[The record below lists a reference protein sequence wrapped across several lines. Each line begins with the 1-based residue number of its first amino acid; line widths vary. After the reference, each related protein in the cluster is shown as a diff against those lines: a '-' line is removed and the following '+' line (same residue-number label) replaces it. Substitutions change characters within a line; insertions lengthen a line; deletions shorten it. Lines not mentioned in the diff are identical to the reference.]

1 MSPAPDTLLFGTAGV
16 PLGSQDATTVRGI
29 EHTFALGLDCQEIEF
44 VNGVKMGLDTARKV
58 AAGAAARKVRLS
70 AHAPYFINL
79 NAEDRGKRLQSQD
92 RILATARIAH
102 ACGAGSAVFHA
113 GFYGRRSPEQTFVE
127 IRKEL
132 AQVVSI
138 LRSERVPVT
147 LRVETMGKRSQ
158 FGSLEEVL
166 NLCREIEDVQ
176 PCLDFSH
183 LHAREGRINSYDEFA
198 RVLSK
203 VEKKLGRAAL
213 RNAHIHISGSHYS
226 EAGELKHLDLMLS
239 DFRFDDW
246 IEALVDFDVRG
257 LVICE
262 SPNREEDALMLK
274 KLYQGRR
281 SKTDDPASPSVK
293 G

>member
-1 MSPAPDTLLFGTAGV
+1 MLPAPDALLFGTAGV
-16 PLGSQDATTVRGI
+16 PLGSEDSSTLRGI
-29 EHTFALGLDCQEIEF
+29 EQTLALGLDCQEIEF

-58 AAGAAARKVRLS
+58 AAAAAARKIRLS

-79 NAEDRGKRLQSQD
+79 NSEDRGKRLQSQE

-102 ACGAGSAVFHA
+102 ACGAESAVFHP
-113 GFYGRRSPEQTFVE
+113 GFYGKTSPERTFGE
-127 IRKEL
+127 IKGEL
-132 AQVVSI
+132 SQVVSI

-166 NLCREIEDVQ
+166 SLCREIDGVQ

-183 LHAREGRINSYDEFA
+183 LHAREGRVNSYDKFV

-213 RNAHIHISGSHYS
+213 RNAHIHISGSHFS
-226 EAGELKHLDLMLS
+226 EAGELKHLDLMQS
-239 DFRFDDW
+239 DFHFDDW

-274 KLYQGRR
+274 KLYWGQKK
-281 SKTDDPASPSVK
+281 KTKDPDPSVVQD
-293 G
+293 

>member
-1 MSPAPDTLLFGTAGV
+1 MFPAPRKLLFGTAGV
-16 PLGSQDATTVRGI
+16 PLGSADASTVQGI
-29 EHTFALGLDCQEIEF
+29 EHIFQIGLDCQEIEF
-44 VNGVKMGLDTARKV
+44 VNGVRMGMDTARKV
-58 AAGAAARKVRLS
+58 ALKAAAREVRLS
-70 AHAPYFINL
+70 VHAPYFINL
-79 NAEDRGKRLQSQD
+79 NSQDRGKRLQSQE
-92 RILATARIAH
+92 RILASARIAH
-102 ACGAGSAVFHA
+102 ACGAENVVFHA
-113 GFYGRRSPEQTFVE
+113 GFYGKSSLEQAFDE

-132 AQVVSI
+132 SQVVSI

-166 NLCREIEDVQ
+166 NLCREINGLQ

-183 LHAREGRINSYDEFA
+183 LHAREGRVNSYDEFA

-226 EAGELKHLDLMLS
+226 QAGELKHLDLKDS
-239 DFRFDDW
+239 DFRYDDW
-246 IEALVDFDVRG
+246 IEALGDFDVRG

-274 KLYQGRR
+274 KLYRGRKE
-281 SKTDDPASPSVK
+281 KTEDPASSPVQD
-293 G
+293 

>member
-1 MSPAPDTLLFGTAGV
+1 MLPVPDALLFGTAGV
-16 PLGSQDATTVRGI
+16 PLGSEDSSTLRGI
-29 EHTFALGLDCQEIEF
+29 EQTFALGLDCQEIEF

-58 AAGAAARKVRLS
+58 AAAAAARKIRLS

-79 NAEDRGKRLQSQD
+79 NSEDRGKRLQSQE

-102 ACGAGSAVFHA
+102 ACGAESAVFHP
-113 GFYGRRSPEQTFVE
+113 GFYGKISPERTFGE
-127 IRKEL
+127 IKGEL
-132 AQVVSI
+132 SQVVSI
-138 LRSERVPVT
+138 LRSERVRVT

-166 NLCREIEDVQ
+166 NLCREIDGVQ

-183 LHAREGRINSYDEFA
+183 LHAREGRINSYDEFV

-213 RNAHIHISGSHYS
+213 RNAHIHISGSHFS
-226 EAGELKHLDLMLS
+226 EAGELKHLDLMQS
-239 DFRFDDW
+239 DFHFDDW

-274 KLYQGRR
+274 KLYWGQKK
-281 SKTDDPASPSVK
+281 KTKDPTPSAIQD
-293 G
+293 

>member
-16 PLGSQDATTVRGI
+16 PLGSADSSTVRGI

-44 VNGVKMGLDTARKV
+44 VNGVKMGLDTAHKV
-58 AAGAAARKVRLS
+58 AAGAAARKIRLS

-79 NAEDRGKRLQSQD
+79 NSEDRGKRLQSQE

-113 GFYGRRSPEQTFVE
+113 GFYGKGSPEQAFGE
-127 IRKEL
+127 IKREL
-132 AQVVSI
+132 SQVVSI

-166 NLCREIEDVQ
+166 NLCREIEGLQ

-183 LHAREGRINSYDEFA
+183 LHAREGRVNAYEDFA

-213 RNAHIHISGSHYS
+213 RNAHIHISGSHYN
-226 EAGELKHLDLMLS
+226 EAGELKHLDLMQS
-239 DFRFDDW
+239 DFHFDDW
-246 IEALVDFDVRG
+246 IESLANFDVRG

-274 KLYQGRR
+274 KLYWAQRA
-281 SKTDDPASPSVK
+281 KTDDSGSPPARE
-293 G
+293 

>member
-1 MSPAPDTLLFGTAGV
+1 MLPAPEALLFGTAGV
-16 PLGSQDATTVRGI
+16 PLGSEDSSTVRGI

-44 VNGVKMGLDTARKV
+44 VNGVKMGLDTARKI
-58 AAGAAARKVRLS
+58 AAGAAAHKVRLS

-79 NAEDRGKRLQSQD
+79 NSEDRGKRLQSQE

-102 ACGAGSAVFHA
+102 ACGAESAVFHA
-113 GFYGRRSPEQTFVE
+113 GFYGKSAPEQTFGE
-127 IRKEL
+127 IKGEL
-132 AQVVSI
+132 SQVVSI

-147 LRVETMGKRSQ
+147 LRIETMGKRSQ

-166 NLCREIEDVQ
+166 NLCREIDGLQ

-213 RNAHIHISGSHYS
+213 KNAHIHISGSHFG
-226 EAGELKHLDLMLS
+226 EAGELKHLDLMQS
-239 DFRFDDW
+239 DFHFDDW

-262 SPNREEDALMLK
+262 SPNREEDSLMLK
-274 KLYQGRR
+274 KLYWGLKD
-281 SKTDDPASPSVK
+281 KTDDPSAPSES
-293 G
+293 

>member
-1 MSPAPDTLLFGTAGV
+1 MPPAPDALLFGTAGV
-16 PLGSQDATTVRGI
+16 PLGSEDATTVRGI
-29 EHTFALGLDCQEIEF
+29 EHISAIGLDGQEIEF
-44 VNGVKMGLDTARKV
+44 VNGVRMGLDTARKV
-58 AAGAAARKVRLS
+58 AATAAALKVRLS

-79 NAEDRGKRLQSQD
+79 NSDDRGKRLQSQE
-92 RILATARIAH
+92 RILATARVAH

-113 GFYGRRSPEQTFVE
+113 GFYGRSTPEETFRE
-127 IRKEL
+127 IRREL
-132 AQVVSI
+132 SQVASI

-166 NLCREIEDVQ
+166 NLCREVEGLQ

-183 LHAREGRINSYDEFA
+183 LHAREGRVNSYDEFA

-226 EAGELKHLDLMLS
+226 EAGELKHLDLAES
-239 DFRFDDW
+239 DFRYDDW
-246 IEALVDFDVRG
+246 VEALGDFDVRG

-274 KLYQGRR
+274 KLYRGRKT
-281 SKTDDPASPSVK
+281 KTDDPASPAEP
-293 G
+293 

>member
-1 MSPAPDTLLFGTAGV
+1 MSPAPDALLFGTAGV
-16 PLGSQDATTVRGI
+16 PLSSEDASSVHGI
-29 EHTFALGLDCQEIEF
+29 ERTFTLGLDCQEIEF

-58 AAGAAARKVRLS
+58 AAGAAARKIRLS

-79 NAEDRGKRLQSQD
+79 NSEDRGKRLQSQE
-92 RILATARIAH
+92 RILATARIAQ

-113 GFYGRRSPEQTFVE
+113 GFYGKSSPEQTFGE
-127 IRKEL
+127 IKREL
-132 AQVVSI
+132 SQIVSI

-147 LRVETMGKRSQ
+147 LRIETMGKRSQ

-166 NLCREIEDVQ
+166 NLCREIEGLQ

-183 LHAREGRINSYDEFA
+183 LHAREGRVNSYEEFA

-213 RNAHIHISGSHYS
+213 KNAHVHISGSHYN
-226 EAGELKHLDLMLS
+226 EAGELKHLDLMQS
-239 DFRFDDW
+239 DFHFDDW
-246 IEALVDFDVRG
+246 IEALADFDVRG

-274 KLYQGRR
+274 KLFWAQKA
-281 SKTDDPASPSVK
+281 KTDDSAATSKP
-293 G
+293 

>member
-16 PLGSQDATTVRGI
+16 PLGSQDATTVKGI
-29 EHTFALGLDCQEIEF
+29 EHTAVLGLDCQEIEF

-58 AAGAAARKVRLS
+58 AAAAAVRKVRLS

-79 NAEDRGKRLQSQD
+79 NSEDRGKRLQSQE

-113 GFYGRRSPEQTFVE
+113 GFYGRSSPDQTFAD

-132 AQVVSI
+132 SQVVSI

-183 LHAREGRINSYDEFA
+183 LHAREGRVNSYDEFA

-203 VEKKLGRAAL
+203 VEKKLSRT
-213 RNAHIHISGSHYS
+213 
-226 EAGELKHLDLMLS
+226 
-239 DFRFDDW
+239 
-246 IEALVDFDVRG
+246 
-257 LVICE
+257 
-262 SPNREEDALMLK
+262 P
-274 KLYQGRR
+274 
-281 SKTDDPASPSVK
+281 
-293 G
+293 